1 MVATKSKM
9 LPLGIEAPAFE
20 LIDPRKNDLVKFSSE
35 TNGTGFL
42 IAFICNH
49 CPYVIHLKQHFP
61 ALFNNWIKN
70 GIKIYA
76 ISSNDSAK
84 YPADSPQKM
93 ASEAEKLGFDFPY
106 LYDESQEVA
115 KHYQAACTPDFFL
128 FDQHKRLFYRGRY
141 DGSKPG
147 GKEEVTGCDL
157 SDAVARMLGGE
168 LPPSNQIPSLG
179 CNIKWR

>member
-76 ISSNDSAK
+76 CLLYTSPSPRDS
-84 YPADSPQKM
+84 
-93 ASEAEKLGFDFPY
+93 
-106 LYDESQEVA
+106 
-115 KHYQAACTPDFFL
+115 
-128 FDQHKRLFYRGRY
+128 
-141 DGSKPG
+141 
-147 GKEEVTGCDL
+147 
-157 SDAVARMLGGE
+157 
-168 LPPSNQIPSLG
+168 
-179 CNIKWR
+179 